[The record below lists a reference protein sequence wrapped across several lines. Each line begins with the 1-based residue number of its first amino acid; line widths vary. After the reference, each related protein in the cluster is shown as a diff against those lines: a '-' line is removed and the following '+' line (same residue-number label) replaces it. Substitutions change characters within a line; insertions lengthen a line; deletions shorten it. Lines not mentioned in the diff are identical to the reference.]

1 MGKKIEKLQKK
12 IILSCVILSLFLCVT
27 GCSVTDLEGKK
38 KQELD
43 FTVLEKENIPEELKT
58 MIEEKK
64 NNPMKLTYTDQGKM
78 YLVRGYGQKESSGY
92 SIEVKELYE
101 TDNAVHI
108 LTELKGPEEKEQ
120 VIQKHTWPY
129 VVVKMDYQNRHVVF
143 EE

>member
-1 MGKKIEKLQKK
+1 MSIKTNKLQK
-12 IILSCVILSLFLCVT
+12 IILSCVIIFLLLCAS
-27 GCSVTDLEGKK
+27 GCSVTNLEGGK
-38 KQELD
+38 KQDLD
-43 FTVLEKENIPEELKT
+43 FTVLEKEDIPEELKK

-64 NNPMKLTYTDQGKM
+64 DDPMKLTYTDQGQM

-108 LTELKGPEEKEQ
+108 LTELKGPGEKEQ
-120 VIQKHTWPY
+120 VIEKHTWPY
-129 VVVKMDYQNRHVVF
+129 IVVKTDYQNRHVVF

>member
-1 MGKKIEKLQKK
+1 MGKRIEKLQK
-12 IILSCVILSLFLCVT
+12 IILSCVVISLLLCVSA
-27 GCSVTDLEGKK
+27 CSVTDLEEGKK
-38 KQELD
+38 EKLD
-43 FTVLEKENIPEELKT
+43 FTVLEKEDIPEELKT

-64 NNPMKLTYTDQGKM
+64 NNPMKLTYTNQGQM

-108 LTELKGPEEKEQ
+108 LTELKGPGEKEQ
-120 VIQKHTWPY
+120 VIQKSTWPY